1 MRWHLVLLAT
11 LVPWVVFSVEPTDVS
26 SALEDI
32 RDEYDVP
39 ALAAAAFDEG
49 ELVAIGAHGVRS
61 TKRSSEV
68 TDQDLWLLSS
78 CTKSMTAS
86 LAAMLVEDGTIHW
99 NSTIADVFPEL
110 CDCIDALWNHVTLEQ
125 LLVHRGGAPHNP
137 PADLLKIAELRKGTP
152 TEQRME
158 FITSLLV
165 REPSAEPGSKWIYSD
180 SGYCIA
186 GAMLERMGGRPF
198 EQLLQERIFTPL
210 GLKSAGFGP
219 PATPG
224 TTDQPVGHRGYEAPF
239 KPVGSGPGSDY
250 PPIFAPAATV
260 HMSITDFARY
270 ANWHVQGDRGGAPL
284 LHAESFKKLHTAPD
298 GQDYAMGWAVT
309 TRKWAGGTALMHS
322 GENTN
327 SYAVMWLSPKENTCF
342 VATCNADCADA
353 ATACDA
359 AITMLINRF

>member
-1 MRWHLVLLAT
+1 MRWHLLLLAT
-11 LVPWVVFSVEPTDVS
+11 LVPWVVFAVEPTDVS

-86 LAAMLVEDGTIHW
+86 LAAMLVEEGTIHW

-137 PADLLKIAELRKGTP
+137 PSDLLRIAELRKGTP
-152 TEQRME
+152 AEQRME

-186 GAMLERMGGRPF
+186 GAMLERMGGKPY
-198 EQLLQERIFTPL
+198 EQVLQERLAALAAANADSGKLLQEQAI
-210 GLKSAGFGP
+210 
-219 PATPG
+219 
-224 TTDQPVGHRGYEAPF
+224 
-239 KPVGSGPGSDY
+239 
-250 PPIFAPAATV
+250 
-260 HMSITDFARY
+260 
-270 ANWHVQGDRGGAPL
+270 
-284 LHAESFKKLHTAPD
+284 KLA
-298 GQDYAMGWAVT
+298 
-309 TRKWAGGTALMHS
+309 
-322 GENTN
+322 
-327 SYAVMWLSPKENTCF
+327 
-342 VATCNADCADA
+342 A
-353 ATACDA
+353 ATAEHVIVFNGWQDTIQYVDRLSAERVNLQSQLTVREAREQALQRLLAAGQRARTLDA
-359 AITMLINRF
+359 DIARGEIQELKRPLWRKCLTGIMRLIGR